1 MARRGSGRFPEQR
14 EELISMRK
22 TAVLT
27 ALAVATGTVAAVSL
41 SAAGSANAATTEL
54 FGTMTTNTSSY
65 SDATTDSI
73 KVHDLTSGEQV
84 VVRCYTKGQTFGG
97 SDVWFRIGKDDQ
109 LGFVPRATIDV
120 PVTPPACD
128 TV

>member
-1 MARRGSGRFPEQR
+1 
-14 EELISMRK
+14 MRK

-41 SAAGSANAATTEL
+41 PTSSSANAATAEL
-54 FGTMTTNTSSY
+54 FGTLTTNTSSF
-65 SDATTDSI
+65 SDATNRSI

-84 VVRCYTKGQTFGG
+84 VVRCYTKGQNLGG
-97 SDVWFRIGKDDQ
+97 SDVWFRIGKDEK

-120 PVTPPACD
+120 PVNPPACD

>member
-1 MARRGSGRFPEQR
+1 
-14 EELISMRK
+14 MRK

-41 SAAGSANAATTEL
+41 CTASTANAATTEL
-54 FGTMTTNTSSY
+54 FGTMTTNTSSF
-65 SDATTDSI
+65 SDATNQSI

-84 VVRCYTKGQTFGG
+84 VVRCYTKGQNLGG
-97 SDVWFRIGKDDQ
+97 SDVWFRIGKDDK

-120 PVTPPACD
+120 PVNPPPCD
-128 TV
+128 TI

>member
-1 MARRGSGRFPEQR
+1 
-14 EELISMRK
+14 MRK

-41 SAAGSANAATTEL
+41 ATAGSASAATTEL
-54 FGTMTTNTSSY
+54 FGTMTTNTSSF
-65 SDATTDSI
+65 SDATNQSI

-84 VVRCYTKGQTFGG
+84 VVRCYTKGQNVGA
-97 SDVWFRIGKDDQ
+97 SDVWFRIGKNDQ
-109 LGFVPRATIDV
+109 LGFVPRVTIDV